1 MSDTF
6 FWRPS
11 SVTVSGRACI
21 YYVFTH
27 PIKDD
32 DGAVVVELFP
42 RHTTITLLVALA
54 STCQSGSLDH
64 LELKEQ
70 MQHSRHNKHMCAGRG
85 IVRITFIDQCRHV
98 MRTCVS
104 LQLNSK
110 HGKLILSNQSSA
122 VANIRRQL

>member
-21 YYVFTH
+21 FTH

-32 DGAVVVELFP
+32 DGAVVVELVP

-54 STCQSGSLDH
+54 STCQSVSLDH

-70 MQHSRHNKHMCAGRG
+70 MQHSRHNTRVQEEALCELHLLINVGMC
-85 IVRITFIDQCRHV
+85 VVTY
-98 MRTCVS
+98 S
-104 LQLNSK
+104 
-110 HGKLILSNQSSA
+110 
-122 VANIRRQL
+122 